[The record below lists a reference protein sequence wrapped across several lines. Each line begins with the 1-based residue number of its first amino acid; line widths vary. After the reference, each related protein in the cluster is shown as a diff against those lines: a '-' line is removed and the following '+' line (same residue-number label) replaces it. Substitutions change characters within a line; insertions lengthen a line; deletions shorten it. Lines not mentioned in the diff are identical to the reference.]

1 MNNQYKVII
10 FYEVHIWSEQRYHS
24 PCSTRTFF
32 DGHEITHSCMSFVF
46 MAQFIPPNPTQF
58 VFFLHTVRIPAMTF
72 LFLWKKE
79 RKSESHIDWIFRWL
93 SVYRDLYS
101 SSSSWLAAGNSHKEE
116 PSSVL
121 ETCCQQHIFDDVVTL
136 CSKNGKKSR
145 KQRILECM
153 TWYNSYCSYAN
164 ITELLPHLMKASCF
178 LIGRQVA
185 GYGTN

>member
-1 MNNQYKVII
+1 MV
-10 FYEVHIWSEQRYHS
+10 
-24 PCSTRTFF
+24 TT
-32 DGHEITHSCMSFVF
+32 
-46 MAQFIPPNPTQF
+46 
-58 VFFLHTVRIPAMTF
+58 LHIPAWF
-72 LFLWKKE
+72 LFLWHNSSLQIPHSMFFLAHCQNPCHDFPFSLKKE

-93 SVYRDLYS
+93 SFYRDLYS
-101 SSSSWLAAGNSHKEE
+101 SSSSWLTAGNSHKEE

-164 ITELLPHLMKASCF
+164 ITDHELLPHLMKASCF